1 MYIIVGFVFSPLMLN
16 SYFDQDIWCLN
27 LIQNFSLSHTCAD
40 LLNGNMLDL
49 KVNGDFLDNIGYT
62 FERINLM
69 TFLNFGIL
77 FFIGNSYF
85 LKTKF
90 FSVNFKELIIV
101 YISLL
106 PLFVVALDWGRGGC
120 IFYSSVYLQFTFLI
134 QIRIKIPEI

>member
-1 MYIIVGFVFSPLMLN
+1 MYIKLGWFCVFTIN
-16 SYFDQDIWCLN
+16 VKFYFDQDIWCLN
-27 LIQNFSLSHTCAD
+27 LIQNLALSHTCAD

-85 LKTKF
+85 KNK
-90 FSVNFKELIIV
+90 V
-101 YISLL
+101 LL
-106 PLFVVALDWGRGGC
+106 
-120 IFYSSVYLQFTFLI
+120 S
-134 QIRIKIPEI
+134 